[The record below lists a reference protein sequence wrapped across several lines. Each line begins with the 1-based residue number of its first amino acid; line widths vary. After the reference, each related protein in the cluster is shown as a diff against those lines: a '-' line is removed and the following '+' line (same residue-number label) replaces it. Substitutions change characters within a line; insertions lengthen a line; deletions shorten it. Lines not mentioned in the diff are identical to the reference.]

1 MRCVIYL
8 RVSTKEQAEKDL
20 TEEGFSIAAQRE
32 ACVRRIRDEGWEL
45 VDEYVD
51 KGESARTADRPR
63 LRAMLA
69 RVAEDGDVEA
79 VVVHKVDR
87 LARNMEDHIAIRALL
102 RRRGVALVSVTE
114 NLDETASGRLIEGIH
129 ALMAEF
135 YSANLAAEVRKGM
148 GQKAKLGGYPHK
160 APIGYLNV
168 REPIGGRQ
176 VAHIVVDPERAPLVR
191 IAFELY
197 ATGEWTIERLA
208 EEMAHRGLRN
218 RGRDGH
224 YPAKA
229 LTVSGMAHLL
239 AHRAYVGIVEWD
251 GVTYEGS
258 HEPLVDRATFDKVQ
272 ELLAARAMRGTRE
285 RRHHHYLK
293 GLLVCGVCGR
303 RLSIQHSKG
312 TYTYFYCLGQKDRR
326 NGTGCQERYV
336 AAEQLEAEV
345 EDLYG
350 RIEVPTDWAEGLR
363 QAIAAEVATR
373 HEDTTVER
381 KLLATQHEHLE
392 SERYKLME
400 AYYANAIDVTMLRR
414 EQERI
419 GAELRTIESRQATLD
434 ASLED
439 WQEVMDLA
447 LRFSTRCATAY
458 RRGGDRT
465 RRLFNAAVLDEVHVR
480 DGHVVEAA
488 HKEPF
493 DLLFAVPKFEYG
505 DVVRSSRLGL
515 TRSFA
520 TCSEGHPRDKPAT
533 PTPGGSA
540 PPWSAGIGLDDRE
553 AELLEFVHE

>member
-32 ACVRRIRDEGWEL
+32 ACVRRIRDEAWEL

-51 KGESARTADRPR
+51 KGESARSADRPR

-79 VVVHKVDR
+79 VVVHKIDR
-87 LARNMEDHIAIRALL
+87 LARNMEDHVAIRALL

-114 NLDETASGRLIEGIH
+114 NLDETASGRLVEGIH

-148 GQKAKLGGYPHK
+148 GQKAKLGGYPH
-160 APIGYLNV
+160 
-168 REPIGGRQ
+168 
-176 VAHIVVDPERAPLVR
+176 
-191 IAFELY
+191 
-197 ATGEWTIERLA
+197 
-208 EEMAHRGLRN
+208 
-218 RGRDGH
+218 
-224 YPAKA
+224 KA

-258 HEPLVDRATFDKVQ
+258 HEPLVDRATFERVQ

-303 RLSIQHSKG
+303 RLSIQYSKG

-336 AAEQLEAEV
+336 AADQLEAEV

-350 RIEVPTDWAEGLR
+350 RIEVPDDWAEGLR
-363 QAIAAEVATR
+363 EAVAAEVATR
-373 HEDTTVER
+373 HEDTTAER
-381 KLLATQHEHLE
+381 DLLATQHERLE

-419 GAELRTIESRQATLD
+419 GAELRAIESRQATLD

-458 RRGGDRT
+458 RRAGDRT
-465 RRLFNAAVLDEVHVR
+465 RRLLNAAVLDEVHVR
-480 DGHVVEAA
+480 DGHVVDAA
-488 HKEPF
+488 YKEPF
-493 DLLFAVPKFEYG
+493 DLLFSSPKFEYD
-505 DVVRSSRLGL
+505 DVVRSSRLGP
-515 TRSFA
+515 TRSVA
-520 TCSEGHPRDKPAT
+520 RRPRGCPHAKRSL
-533 PTPGGSA
+533 PTLFRAQRRRGVRGSDSTIERLRPSSSRTRTRRRRSLSNHA
-540 PPWSAGIGLDDRE
+540 W
-553 AELLEFVHE
+553 

>member
-87 LARNMEDHIAIRALL
+87 LARNM
-102 RRRGVALVSVTE
+102 
-114 NLDETASGRLIEGIH
+114 
-129 ALMAEF
+129 
-135 YSANLAAEVRKGM
+135 
-148 GQKAKLGGYPHK
+148 KAKLGGYPHK
-160 APIGYLNV
+160 APLGYLNV

-176 VAHIVVDPERAPLVR
+176 VAHIVADPERASLVK

-218 RGRDGH
+218 RGRDGR

-229 LTVSGMAHLL
+229 VTVSGMAHLL
-239 AHRAYVGIVEWD
+239 AHRAYVGVVEWD
-251 GVTYEGS
+251 GVEYEGS

-272 ELLAARAMRGTRE
+272 ELLASRAMRGTRE
-285 RRHHHYLK
+285 RRHHHYPK
-293 GLLVCGVCGR
+293 GVLVCGECGR
-303 RLSIQHSKG
+303 RLSIQYSKG
-312 TYTYFYCLGQKDRR
+312 TYTYFYCLGQKDRC
-326 NGTGCQERYV
+326 NGTGCRERYV
-336 AAEQLEAEV
+336 AADHLEAEV

-350 RIEVPTDWAEGLR
+350 RVEVPTDWADGLR
-363 QAIAAEVATR
+363 EAIATEVATR
-373 HEDTTVER
+373 HEDTTAER
-381 KLLATQHEHLE
+381 ELLATQHEHLE

-414 EQERI
+414 EQARI
-419 GAELRTIESRQATLD
+419 GAELRSIESRQSVLD
-434 ASLED
+434 A
-439 WQEVMDLA
+439 WQDVMDLA
-447 LRFSTRCATAY
+447 VRFSTRGATTY
-458 RRGGDRT
+458 RRAGDRA
-465 RRLFNAAVLDEVHVR
+465 RRLLNAAVLDEVHVR

-488 HKEPF
+488 YKELF
-493 DLLFAVPKFEYG
+493 DLLFSSPKFEYG
-505 DVVRSSRLGL
+505 DVVESRFPYSNRDLLRERLGQL
-515 TRSFA
+515 VA
-520 TCSEGHPRDKPAT
+520 D
-533 PTPGGSA
+533 
-540 PPWSAGIGLDDRE
+540 LDR
-553 AELLEFVHE
+553 A

>member
-45 VDEYVD
+45 LDEYVD
-51 KGESARTADRPR
+51 KGESARSADRPR

-69 RVAEDGDVEA
+69 RVQETGDVEA

-87 LARNMEDHIAIRALL
+87 LARNMEDHVAIRALL

-114 NLDETASGRLIEGIH
+114 NLDETASGRLVEGIH

-160 APIGYLNV
+160 APLGYLNV
-168 REPIGGRQ
+168 REPVGGRQ
-176 VAHIVVDPERAPLVR
+176 VAHIVVDPERAPLIR
-191 IAFELY
+191 QAFELH
-197 ATGEWTIERLA
+197 ATGQWTVERLA
-208 EEMAHRGLRN
+208 HEMADRGLKS

-224 YPAKA
+224 PAKA
-229 LTVSGMAHLL
+229 LTVSGLAKLL
-239 AHRAYVGIVEWD
+239 AHRAYVGFVEWD
-251 GVTYEGS
+251 GIEYEGQ
-258 HEPLVDRATFDKVQ
+258 HEPLFDRATFDKVQ
-272 ELLAARAMRGTRE
+272 ELLASRAMRGTRE

-303 RLSIQHSKG
+303 RPSIQHSKG

-326 NGTGCQERYV
+326 KGTGCRERYV
-336 AAEQLEAEV
+336 TADQLEAEV
-345 EDLYG
+345 EDLYD
-350 RIEVPTDWAEGLR
+350 RIEVPADWAAGLR
-363 QAIAAEVATR
+363 QAIAVEVATH
-373 HEDTTVER
+373 HEDTTAER
-381 KLLATQHEHLE
+381 QLLANQHERLE
-392 SERYKLME
+392 AERFKLME

-419 GAELRTIESRQATLD
+419 GTELRTIEARQGVLD
-434 ASLED
+434 ASLDD
-439 WQEVMDLA
+439 WQDVMDLA

-458 RRGGDRT
+458 RRGSDRT
-465 RRLFNAAVLDEVHVR
+465 RKLFNTAVLDDVRVR

-488 HKEPF
+488 YKEPF
-493 DLLFAVPKFEYG
+493 DLFFSSPKFEYG
-505 DVVRSSRLGL
+505 DVDLYPV
-515 TRSFA
+515 
-520 TCSEGHPRDKPAT
+520 
-533 PTPGGSA
+533 
-540 PPWSAGIGLDDRE
+540 
-553 AELLEFVHE
+553 

>member
-87 LARNMEDHIAIRALL
+87 LARNM
-102 RRRGVALVSVTE
+102 
-114 NLDETASGRLIEGIH
+114 
-129 ALMAEF
+129 
-135 YSANLAAEVRKGM
+135 
-148 GQKAKLGGYPHK
+148 KAKLGGYPHK
-160 APIGYLNV
+160 APLGYLNV

-176 VAHIVVDPERAPLVR
+176 VAHIVADPERASLVK

-218 RGRDGH
+218 RGRDGR

-229 LTVSGMAHLL
+229 VTVSGMAHLL
-239 AHRAYVGIVEWD
+239 AHRAYVGVVEWD
-251 GVTYEGS
+251 GVEYEGS
-258 HEPLVDRATFDKVQ
+258 HEPLVDRATFDKIQ
-272 ELLAARAMRGTRE
+272 ELLASRAMRGTRE

-293 GLLVCGVCGR
+293 GVLVCGECGR
-303 RLSIQHSKG
+303 RLSIQYSKG

-326 NGTGCQERYV
+326 NGTGCRERYV
-336 AAEQLEAEV
+336 AADHLEAEV

-350 RIEVPTDWAEGLR
+350 RVEVPTDWADGLR
-363 QAIAAEVATR
+363 EAIATEVATR
-373 HEDTTVER
+373 HEDTTAER
-381 KLLATQHEHLE
+381 ELLATQHEHFE

-419 GAELRTIESRQATLD
+419 GAELRSIESRQSVLD
-434 ASLED
+434 A
-439 WQEVMDLA
+439 WQDVMDLA
-447 LRFSTRCATAY
+447 VRFSTRCATTY
-458 RRGGDRT
+458 RRAGDRA
-465 RRLFNAAVLDEVHVR
+465 RRLLNAAVLDEVHVR

-488 HKEPF
+488 YKELF
-493 DLLFAVPKFEYG
+493 DLLFSSPKFEYG
-505 DVVRSSRLGL
+505 DVVESRFPYSNRDLLRERLGQL
-515 TRSFA
+515 VA
-520 TCSEGHPRDKPAT
+520 D
-533 PTPGGSA
+533 
-540 PPWSAGIGLDDRE
+540 LDR
-553 AELLEFVHE
+553 A

>member
-1 MRCVIYL
+1 VRCVIYL

-69 RVAEDGDVEA
+69 RIGEESDVEA
-79 VVVHKVDR
+79 VVVHKIDR
-87 LARNMEDHIAIRALL
+87 LARNMEDHVAIRALL

-114 NLDETASGRLIEGIH
+114 NLDETASGRLVEGIH

-160 APIGYLNV
+160 APLGYLNV

-176 VAHIVVDPERAPLVR
+176 VAHIVPDPERSPLVKT
-191 IAFELY
+191 AFDLY
-197 ATGEWTIERLA
+197 ATGEWTVERLA

-218 RGRDGH
+218 RGRGGH

-229 LTVSGMAHLL
+229 VTVSGLARLL
-239 AHRAYVGIVEWD
+239 GHRAYVGVVEWD
-251 GVTYEGS
+251 GVEYERS
-258 HEPLVDRATFDKVQ
+258 HEPLVERDTFERVQ
-272 ELLAARAMRGTRE
+272 ELLAARAVRGTRE

-303 RLSIQHSKG
+303 RLSIQYSKG
-312 TYTYFYCLGQKDRR
+312 IYTYFYCLGQKDRR
-326 NGTGCQERYV
+326 NGTGCRERYV
-336 AAEQLEAEV
+336 AADQLEAEV

-350 RIEVPTDWAEGLR
+350 RIEVPDEWAEGLR
-363 QAIAAEVATR
+363 EAIAAEVATH
-373 HEDTTVER
+373 HEDTTAER
-381 KLLATQHEHLE
+381 VLLTQRREHADA
-392 SERYKLME
+392 ERFKLME

-419 GAELRTIESRQATLD
+419 GAELRTVESRQAVLE
-434 ASLED
+434 ASLDD

-488 HKEPF
+488 YKEPF
-493 DLLFAVPKFEYG
+493 DLLFSVPKFEYD
-505 DVVRSSRLGL
+505 DVVGARGL
-515 TRSFA
+515 
-520 TCSEGHPRDKPAT
+520 EP
-533 PTPGGSA
+533 PTSA
-540 PPWSAGIGLDDRE
+540 
-553 AELLEFVHE
+553 V

>member
-1 MRCVIYL
+1 VRCVIYL

-51 KGESARTADRPR
+51 KGESARSADRPR

-69 RVAEDGDVEA
+69 RIGEESDVEA
-79 VVVHKVDR
+79 VVIHKIDR
-87 LARNMEDHIAIRALL
+87 LARNIEDHVAIRALL

-114 NLDETASGRLIEGIH
+114 NLDETASGRLVEGIH

-135 YSANLAAEVRKGM
+135 YSANLASEVRKGM

-160 APIGYLNV
+160 APLGYLNV

-176 VAHIVVDPERAPLVR
+176 VAHIVPDPGRAPLVR
-191 IAFELY
+191 TAFELY
-197 ATGEWTIERLA
+197 ATGEWTVERLA

-218 RGRDGH
+218 RGRNGH

-229 LTVSGMAHLL
+229 VTVSGLARLL
-239 AHRAYVGIVEWD
+239 GHRAYVGVVEWD
-251 GVTYEGS
+251 GVEYEGQQ
-258 HEPLVDRATFDKVQ
+258 EPLVERDTFEKVQ

-293 GLLVCGVCGR
+293 GVLVCGVCGR

-336 AAEQLEAEV
+336 AADQLEAEV

-350 RIEVPTDWAEGLR
+350 RIEVPDDWAEGL
-363 QAIAAEVATR
+363 QEAIAAEVAM
-373 HEDTTVER
+373 HHQDTTAER
-381 KLLATQHEHLE
+381 ELLAHRREHADA
-392 SERYKLME
+392 ERFKLME

-419 GAELRTIESRQATLD
+419 GAELRAIESRQGAID
-434 ASLED
+434 ASLDD
-439 WQEVMDLA
+439 WQEVMNLA

-465 RRLFNAAVLDEVHVR
+465 RRLFNTAVLDEVNVR

-488 HKEPF
+488 YKEPF
-493 DLLFAVPKFEYG
+493 DLLFAVPKFEYD
-505 DVVRSSRLGL
+505 DVVGR
-515 TRSFA
+515 
-520 TCSEGHPRDKPAT
+520 
-533 PTPGGSA
+533 GGFE
-540 PPWSAGIGLDDRE
+540 PP
-553 AELLEFVHE
+553 

>member
-51 KGESARTADRPR
+51 KGESARSADRPR

-69 RVAEDGDVEA
+69 RVQEDGDVEA
-79 VVVHKVDR
+79 VVVHKIDR

-114 NLDETASGRLIEGIH
+114 NLDETASGRLVEGIH

-176 VAHIVVDPERAPLVR
+176 VAHIVPDPERAPLVR

-197 ATGEWTIERLA
+197 ATGEWTVERLA

-224 YPAKA
+224 HPAKA

-251 GVTYEGS
+251 GVEYPAS
-258 HEPLVDRATFDKVQ
+258 HEPIVERATFDKVH

-303 RLSIQHSKG
+303 RLSIQFSKG

-336 AAEQLEAEV
+336 AADQLEAEV

-363 QAIAAEVATR
+363 EAVAAEVATR
-373 HEDTTVER
+373 HEDTTAER
-381 KLLATQHEHLE
+381 ELLATQHERLE

-419 GAELRTIESRQATLD
+419 GAELRAIESRQGVLD
-434 ASLED
+434 GSLDD
-439 WQEVMDLA
+439 WQDVMDLA
-447 LRFSTRCATAY
+447 LRFSTRCATGY
-458 RRGGDRT
+458 RRGSDRT
-465 RRLFNAAVLDEVHVR
+465 RKLFNAAVLDEVHVR
-480 DGHVVEAA
+480 DGHVVDAA
-488 HKEPF
+488 YKEPF
-493 DLLFAVPKFEYG
+493 DLLFSSPKFEYG
-505 DVVRSSRLGL
+505 DVVGRRGL
-515 TRSFA
+515 
-520 TCSEGHPRDKPAT
+520 EPLT
-533 PTPGGSA
+533 PCASCTGKRFLSA
-540 PPWSAGIGLDDRE
+540 RIAFSVTL
-553 AELLEFVHE
+553 

>member
-32 ACVRRIRDEGWEL
+32 ACVRRVRDEGWEL

-51 KGESARTADRPR
+51 KGESARSADRPR

-69 RVAEDGDVEA
+69 RIAEDGDVEA

-114 NLDETASGRLIEGIH
+114 NLDESASGRLVEGIH

-160 APIGYLNV
+160 APLGYLNV

-176 VAHIVVDPERAPLVR
+176 VAHIVADPERAPLVR

-218 RGRDGH
+218 RGRDGR

-229 LTVSGMAHLL
+229 VTVSGMAHLL
-239 AHRAYVGIVEWD
+239 AHRAYVGTVEWD
-251 GVTYEGS
+251 GVAYEGS
-258 HEPLVDRATFDKVQ
+258 HEPLVERATFDRVQ
-272 ELLAARAMRGTRE
+272 ELLASRAMRGTRE

-293 GLLVCGVCGR
+293 GLLVSGVCGR

-326 NGTGCQERYV
+326 NGTGCRERYV
-336 AAEQLEAEV
+336 TADHLEAEV

-350 RIEVPTDWAEGLR
+350 RIEVPSDWADGLR
-363 QAIAAEVATR
+363 EAIAQEVASR
-373 HEDTTVER
+373 HDDTTAER
-381 KLLATQHEHLE
+381 ELLATQRERLE

-400 AYYANAIDVTMLRR
+400 AYYATAIDVTMLRR

-419 GAELRTIESRQATLD
+419 GAELRSIESRERILD
-434 ASLED
+434 GSLDD

-447 LRFSTRCATAY
+447 VRFSIRCATAY
-458 RRGGDRT
+458 RRAGDRT
-465 RRLFNAAVLDEVHVR
+465 RRLLNAAVLDEVRVR
-480 DGHVVEAA
+480 DGHVVDAA
-488 HKEPF
+488 YKEPF
-493 DLLFAVPKFEYG
+493 DVLLSSPKFEYG
-505 DVVRSSRLGL
+505 DVVGATGL
-515 TRSFA
+515 EPVT
-520 TCSEGHPRDKPAT
+520 
-533 PTPGGSA
+533 SA
-540 PPWSAGIGLDDRE
+540 
-553 AELLEFVHE
+553 V

>member
-1 MRCVIYL
+1 MIYL

-20 TEEGFSIAAQRE
+20 TEDGFSIVAQRG
-32 ACVRRIRDEGWEL
+32 ACVRRIRDECWEF

-51 KGESARTADRPR
+51 PGESARTADRPR

-69 RVAEDGDVEA
+69 RIGEESDVEA
-79 VVVHKVDR
+79 VVVHKIDR
-87 LARNMEDHIAIRALL
+87 LARNMEDHVAIWALL

-114 NLDETASGRLIEGIH
+114 NLDETASGRLVEGIH

-135 YSANLAAEVRKGM
+135 YSANLANEVRKGM

-160 APIGYLNV
+160 APLGYLNV

-176 VAHIVVDPERAPLVR
+176 VAHIVPDPERAPLVK

-197 ATGEWTIERLA
+197 ASGEWTVERLA

-229 LTVSGMAHLL
+229 VTVSGMAHLL
-239 AHRAYVGIVEWD
+239 AHRAYVGVVEWD
-251 GVTYEGS
+251 GVAYEGG
-258 HEPLVDRATFDKVQ
+258 HEPLVDRATFDRVQ
-272 ELLAARAMRGTRE
+272 ELLASRAMRGTRE

-326 NGTGCQERYV
+326 NGTGCRERYV
-336 AAEQLEAEV
+336 AADHLEAEV

-363 QAIAAEVATR
+363 QSIADEVAGC
-373 HEDTTVER
+373 HEDTTAER
-381 KLLATQHEHLE
+381 EVLATQHEHAK

-419 GAELRTIESRQATLD
+419 GAELRAIESRQAVLD
-434 ASLED
+434 GSLED

-458 RRGGDRT
+458 RRGSERT
-465 RRLFNAAVLDEVHVR
+465 RKLFNAAVLDEVHVR
-480 DGHVVEAA
+480 DGHVVDAA
-488 HKEPF
+488 YKEPF

-505 DVVRSSRLGL
+505 DVVGARGL
-515 TRSFA
+515 
-520 TCSEGHPRDKPAT
+520 EPPA
-533 PTPGGSA
+533 SA
-540 PPWSAGIGLDDRE
+540 
-553 AELLEFVHE
+553 V

>member
-32 ACVRRIRDEGWEL
+32 ACVRRIRDEDWEL

-114 NLDETASGRLIEGIH
+114 NLDETASGRLVEGIH
-129 ALMAEF
+129 ALTAEF

-176 VAHIVVDPERAPLVR
+176 VAHIVVDPERAPLVT

-229 LTVSGMAHLL
+229 VTVSGMAHLL
-239 AHRAYVGIVEWD
+239 AH
-251 GVTYEGS
+251 
-258 HEPLVDRATFDKVQ
+258 
-272 ELLAARAMRGTRE
+272 
-285 RRHHHYLK
+285 
-293 GLLVCGVCGR
+293 
-303 RLSIQHSKG
+303 
-312 TYTYFYCLGQKDRR
+312 
-326 NGTGCQERYV
+326 
-336 AAEQLEAEV
+336 
-345 EDLYG
+345 
-350 RIEVPTDWAEGLR
+350 
-363 QAIAAEVATR
+363 
-373 HEDTTVER
+373 
-381 KLLATQHEHLE
+381 
-392 SERYKLME
+392 
-400 AYYANAIDVTMLRR
+400 
-414 EQERI
+414 
-419 GAELRTIESRQATLD
+419 
-434 ASLED
+434 
-439 WQEVMDLA
+439 
-447 LRFSTRCATAY
+447 
-458 RRGGDRT
+458 
-465 RRLFNAAVLDEVHVR
+465 
-480 DGHVVEAA
+480 
-488 HKEPF
+488 
-493 DLLFAVPKFEYG
+493 
-505 DVVRSSRLGL
+505 
-515 TRSFA
+515 
-520 TCSEGHPRDKPAT
+520 
-533 PTPGGSA
+533 
-540 PPWSAGIGLDDRE
+540 
-553 AELLEFVHE
+553 